1 MESRLNQN
9 KLDRVR
15 EGVDPILLIR
25 NRLEEGGAK
34 EGICNSLAAFR
45 LFELSI
51 GAETEINLKKV

>member
-1 MESRLNQN
+1 MESKQIGSGPR
-9 KLDRVR
+9 
-15 EGVDPILLIR
+15 GVDPILLRR